1 MASHSQL
8 PQPIVKNFLISLY
21 HNTKVMSIEKP
32 ENQINKPKSPEN
44 QGFLEGVVFAEIEN
58 KKTGKTEYQSSAPG
72 RKIVVLESSQ
82 FKPDSGKPYRVRVV
96 EDTKPEDPLSGKL
109 IVEIVPTDD
118 SIIEAE
124 ESISYL
130 GVTLEKAKNAGSQFV
145 PKREQYSNF
154 INDKEVALPLQR
166 DIAVAFLNGE
176 PLLVDGGT
184 SLGKTTTVRKMAAE
198 LGWEIHYANLN
209 GATDV
214 EDLMG
219 RYIPNPH
226 KSKPEDPEYV
236 FADGKVTSGLRQEE
250 GKTKVIILDEFNA
263 SAPNI
268 LIRLHEVLD
277 ALERGGEVV
286 LSEDASEAVEV
297 SKGKTKVIALMNPP
311 GKGYFGREPLDP
323 AQLRRWV
330 YKKMPGELPAGTFSY
345 ATDALFGVAPESHHA
360 TPDMFLQAREQAL
373 TPEQLQEM
381 PGIQEILEKYKE
393 FHKAAKELLKGRKIA
408 EDQPQPFT
416 FDDRMEPR
424 RVRDFILGFYSG
436 DINETFQQALR
447 YYYANKLESD
457 ADRRKLG
464 ELIRLVEYKPK
475 VAKSK
480 RKGLER
486 GEKAKAE
493 APVKPELAPETK
505 LEGTVAEQI
514 EAAVEILGKENVFGP
529 KEVEKTFGVRLAEVP
544 GIPFSV
550 QEIER
555 AKEMGQMLV
564 LRVEKTEDGKPMSIG
579 TISDIVVKKWKSEG
593 SAMLRTHDGWKSFI
607 GEEAFTKNAPR
618 SGWALVSREV
628 LSDSLSKNYIEQT
641 EVLIKTLKEKA
652 FKDMELPEAYQEA
665 IEEFQSQKDELTKLM
680 TENWQEAAK
689 RLSTLKITQLT
700 RQSLEEVVY
709 DLAIYYD
716 SNKKRLLADKYARTS
731 SLEPVGRLVRVGGF
745 KSDGVLGSGWEPDDR
760 RGDVG
765 VSFSRR
771 L

>member
-1 MASHSQL
+1 MAWLADSQP
-8 PQPIVKNFLISLY
+8 PQPIFNFLQPVY
-21 HNTKVMSIEKP
+21 HRITIMSIERP
-32 ENQINKPKSPEN
+32 ENSINKPKSPEN
-44 QGFLEGVVFAEIEN
+44 QGFLEGVVFEEIAN
-58 KKTGKTEYQSSAPG
+58 PKTGKKEYRSSAPG
-72 RKIVVLESSQ
+72 RKIVVLESPEFQ
-82 FKPDSGKPYRVRVV
+82 PESGKPYRVRVV
-96 EDTKPEDPLSGKL
+96 EDTKPEDPLNGKL

-118 SIIEAE
+118 SVIETE
-124 ESISYL
+124 ESVSYL
-130 GVTLEKAKNAGSQFV
+130 GVALEKAKIGEGQFV

-166 DIAVAFLNGE
+166 DVAVAFLNGE
-176 PLLVDGGT
+176 PILIDGGT

-198 LGWEIHYANLN
+198 LGWEVHYANLN

-226 KSKPEDPEYV
+226 KSGPGDPEYI

-250 GKTKVIILDEFNA
+250 GKTKVIILDEFNS

-277 ALERGGEVV
+277 ALERGGDVV
-286 LSEDASEAVEV
+286 LSEDASEAVQV
-297 SKGKTKVIALMNPP
+297 NKGKTKVIALMNPP

-330 YKKMPGELPAGTFSY
+330 YKKMPGELPAGTFSH
-345 ATDALFGVAPESHHA
+345 ATDALFGMASESQHA
-360 TPDMFLQAREQAL
+360 SPDMFLQAREQAL
-373 TPEQLQEM
+373 TSEQLQEI
-381 PGIQEILEKYKE
+381 PGIQEALEKYKE

-408 EDQPQPFT
+408 EDQPQAFT

-424 RVRDFILGFYSG
+424 RVRDFVLKFYNG
-436 DINETFQQALR
+436 DISETFQQALR

-457 ADRRKLG
+457 SDRRKLG

-475 VAKSK
+475 VAESK

-486 GEKAKAE
+486 EEKAKPATPK
-493 APVKPELAPETK
+493 AKPELMPETK
-505 LEGTVAEQI
+505 LEGTLAEQM

-529 KEVEKTFGVRLAEVP
+529 KEVEKTFGVRTLEAP

-550 QEIER
+550 EELER
-555 AKEMGQMLV
+555 GRELGQMLV
-564 LRVEKTEDGKPMSIG
+564 LRVDKTEDGKPMSIG
-579 TISDIVVKKWKSEG
+579 AISDIVSKKWKNE
-593 SAMLRTHDGWKSFI
+593 AVLRTHEGWKSFI
-607 GEEAFTKNAPR
+607 GEDAFTKNAAR
-618 SGWALVSREV
+618 AGWALVSREV
-628 LSDSLSKNYIEQT
+628 LADSLSKNYIEQT

-665 IEEFQSQKDELTKLM
+665 IEEFQSQKYELVRLM
-680 TENWQEAAK
+680 SENWQEAAR
-689 RLSTLKITQLT
+689 RLSALKITQLT

-709 DLAIYYD
+709 DLAMYYD
-716 SNKKRLLADKYARTS
+716 ANKKRLLADKYVWTS
-731 SLEPVGRLVRVGGF
+731 SLEPRGGLVRVGNF
-745 KSDGVLGSGWEPDDR
+745 LSG
-760 RGDVG
+760 G
-765 VSFSRR
+765 VSGNRWGPGTRYDDFGVSLSRR

>member
-1 MASHSQL
+1 
-8 PQPIVKNFLISLY
+8 
-21 HNTKVMSIEKP
+21 MSIERR
-32 ENQINKPKSPEN
+32 ENSISKPKSPEKE
-44 QGFLEGVVFAEIEN
+44 GFIEDIVFEEIEN
-58 KKTGKTEYQSSAPG
+58 QKTGKKEFRNSAPG
-72 RKIVVLESSQ
+72 RKLVVLESSQ
-82 FKPDSGKPYRVRVV
+82 FKPESGKPYKVKII
-96 EDTKPEDPLSGKL
+96 EDTKPEDPSSGKL
-109 IVEIVPTDD
+109 IVEIIPSDN
-118 SIIEAE
+118 SIVETE

-130 GVTLEKAKNAGSQFV
+130 GVSLEKAKDAEGQFV
-145 PKREQYSNF
+145 PKRGQYENF
-154 INDKEVALPLQR
+154 INDREVALPLQR
-166 DIAVAFLNGE
+166 DVAVAFLNGE
-176 PLLVDGGT
+176 PMLVDGGT

-198 LGWEIHYANLN
+198 LGWEVHYANLN

-250 GKTKVIILDEFNA
+250 GKVKIIILDEFNA

-286 LSEDASEAVEV
+286 LSEDASEAVTV
-297 SKGKTKVIALMNPP
+297 NKGRTKVVALMNPP

-373 TPEQLQEM
+373 TPEQLQEI
-381 PGIQEILEKYKE
+381 PGIQEVLEKYKE
-393 FHKAAKELLKGRKIA
+393 FHKASKELLKNRKIA

-424 RVRDFILGFYSG
+424 RVRDFVLRFYSG
-436 DINETFQQALR
+436 DINETFQRALR

-457 ADRRKLG
+457 ADRKKLG

-475 VAKSK
+475 VAESK

-486 GEKAKAE
+486 EEKAEIAE
-493 APVKPELAPETK
+493 VAKPELTPETK
-505 LEGTVAEQI
+505 LEGTVAEQS
-514 EAAVEILGKENVFGP
+514 ERAVELLGKENVFGP
-529 KEVEKTFGVRLAEVP
+529 KEVEKTFGVLVKEVP

-550 QEIER
+550 EELER
-555 AKEMGQMLV
+555 AEKIGQMLV
-564 LRVEKTEDGKPMSIG
+564 LRVDKTKDGKPMSLEAM
-579 TISDIVVKKWKSEG
+579 SNIVVKKWKKDE
-593 SAMLRTHDGWKSFI
+593 AMLRTHEGWKSFV

-618 SGWALVSREV
+618 SGWALVSKEV
-628 LSDSLSKNYIEQT
+628 LADSLSKNYIDQT
-641 EVLIKTLKEKA
+641 EVLIKILKEKA

-665 IEEFQSQKDELTKLM
+665 IDEFQSQKDELVRIM
-680 TENWQEAAK
+680 TENWQEATK
-689 RLSTLKITQLT
+689 KLSALKITQLT
-700 RQSLEEVVY
+700 RQSLEEVIY
-709 DLAIYYD
+709 DLAMYYD
-716 SNKKRLLADKYARTS
+716 GNKKRLLADKYAWTS
-731 SLEPVGRLVRVGGF
+731 SLGPSGDLVSVGDFRAGGV
-745 KSDGVLGSGWEPDDR
+745 DGGRWRPGTCD
-760 RGDVG
+760 GDVG
-765 VSFSRR
+765 VSLSRR